1 MPHLVCLGAYC
12 NPDTLDVMNLFKYTL
27 LRLGLVVVLFYLF
40 MLIDAGIF
48 IAGPAA
54 ILCAFALAYIFFP
67 KLHAAAS
74 ADMRKIFKRAP
85 TIKNKDEAE
94 NRTLKDAAPQPQT
107 TRRWQGHGMPHLSC
121 VSGGEQVVFGPS
133 R

>member
-67 KLHAAAS
+67 NLHAAAS

-94 NRTLKDAAPQPQT
+94 NRTLEDQLVEEHKN
-107 TRRWQGHGMPHLSC
+107 
-121 VSGGEQVVFGPS
+121 VSGEDF
-133 R
+133 

>member
-85 TIKNKDEAE
+85 TIKQ
-94 NRTLKDAAPQPQT
+94 RTARSKISSSMSI
-107 TRRWQGHGMPHLSC
+107 RRFRVKTSKIFSHQS
-121 VSGGEQVVFGPS
+121 
-133 R
+133 

>member
-48 IAGPAA
+48 IAVPAP
-54 ILCAFALAYIFFP
+54 IIYPFAQAKNLYP
-67 KLHAAAS
+67 KLHPAPS
-74 ADMRKIFKRAP
+74 SDMRKIFKRAP

-94 NRTLKDAAPQPQT
+94 NRTLEDQLVDEHKK
-107 TRRWQGHGMPHLSC
+107 
-121 VSGGEQVVFGPS
+121 VSGEDF
-133 R
+133 

>member
-67 KLHAAAS
+67 NLHAAAS
-74 ADMRKIFKRAP
+74 A
-85 TIKNKDEAE
+85 IKNKDEAE
-94 NRTLKDAAPQPQT
+94 NRTLEDQLVDEHKK
-107 TRRWQGHGMPHLSC
+107 
-121 VSGGEQVVFGPS
+121 VSGEDF
-133 R
+133 

>member
-1 MPHLVCLGAYC
+1 MTFPACRISFAWGLIAT
-12 NPDTLDVMNLFKYTL
+12 PDTLDVMNLFKYTL

-67 KLHAAAS
+67 
-74 ADMRKIFKRAP
+74 
-85 TIKNKDEAE
+85 
-94 NRTLKDAAPQPQT
+94 QT
-107 TRRWQGHGMPHLSC
+107 
-121 VSGGEQVVFGPS
+121 S
-133 R
+133 RGRQRGYA

>member
-48 IAGPAA
+48 IAGTAA

-67 KLHAAAS
+67 NLHAAAS

-85 TIKNKDEAE
+85 TIKNKDETE
-94 NRTLKDAAPQPQT
+94 NRTLEDQLVDEHKK
-107 TRRWQGHGMPHLSC
+107 
-121 VSGGEQVVFGPS
+121 VSGEDF
-133 R
+133 